1 MPTPVRTPKARTV
14 RRIPP
19 VRRNIQ
25 PKIVHSVRRRRR
37 RRRSPSPITDL
48 RSSHSSNSSSSSSS
62 SSRSSRSHSHK
73 HKRSKK
79 RRNACNLRS
88 NCVMP
93 LYGTNGTMIVGYVR
107 PCRTGVRL
115 CHRNDLITK

>member
-1 MPTPVRTPKARTV
+1 MPAPVRTQKSRTV
-14 RRIPP
+14 RHIPP
-19 VRRNIQ
+19 VKRNIQ
-25 PKIVHSVRRRRR
+25 PKMVHSVRRRRR
-37 RRRSPSPITDL
+37 RRLPSPTTDL
-48 RSSHSSNSSSSSSS
+48 RSPHSSNSSNSSS

-73 HKRSKK
+73 HRQLEK
-79 RRNACNLRS
+79 RRTSRNLQRRS

-115 CHRNDLITK
+115 WYLNC